1 MGQPCWN
8 HMTCT
13 ILLTLL
19 FFYCRKTENCTLVYV
34 KCFPLHDCIYA
45 TKYFNKRVAYFWFKP
60 LMIVLWTV
68 FNLCGTQNI
77 PLEVKNFMKNRSKWK
92 ENRRKVICMLWNLG
106 LLWEKNYKEAKEE
119 KRKKRQWYIVI
130 STNAYKVTHIW
141 SRVTWLSIIS
151 LGSRGSFSTLE
162 SEKFKKVQERR
173 REIRWE
179 ELSLLWQLMNCLLLM
194 SGLGLS
200 LENLHLLG
208 LSCCVSIA
216 IHSPCCETHTH

>member
-19 FFYCRKTENCTLVYV
+19 FFYCRKTENCTMVYV

-45 TKYFNKRVAYFWFKP
+45 AKYFNKRVAYFWFKP

-151 LGSRGSFSTLE
+151 LGSRGSFSTL
-162 SEKFKKVQERR
+162 
-173 REIRWE
+173 
-179 ELSLLWQLMNCLLLM
+179 
-194 SGLGLS
+194 
-200 LENLHLLG
+200 
-208 LSCCVSIA
+208 
-216 IHSPCCETHTH
+216 